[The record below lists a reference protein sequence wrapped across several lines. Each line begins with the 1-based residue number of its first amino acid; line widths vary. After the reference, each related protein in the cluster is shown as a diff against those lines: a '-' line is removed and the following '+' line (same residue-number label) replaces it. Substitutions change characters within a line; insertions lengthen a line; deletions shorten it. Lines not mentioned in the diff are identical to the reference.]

1 MPGTG
6 RAAQPHGAAPRKQ
19 PGQAGQ
25 EPARSLRRARH
36 RAAPGRQVLRGVPF
50 ASAKEGG
57 NTLPRF
63 YRGWAV
69 VRSDQQNCQAGFI
82 TGLYKQNRVID
93 NDPFYVQV

>member
-1 MPGTG
+1 M
-6 RAAQPHGAAPRKQ
+6 
-19 PGQAGQ
+19 
-25 EPARSLRRARH
+25 
-36 RAAPGRQVLRGVPF
+36 
-50 ASAKEGG
+50 
-57 NTLPRF
+57 PRF